1 MSGCSGAQHVM
12 DKPMPQFLEMGEDD
26 QLTSRERIS
35 GCIDELM
42 EEDIE
47 AGRRE
52 LLDDGGVVGVTIPR
66 VFNGTVERVAL
77 EALFERN
84 VEDGNVKSDCMVLRE
99 RERVWSG

>member
-1 MSGCSGAQHVM
+1 MYSGVCDGQANAADSGNGRGGPAYY
-12 DKPMPQFLEMGEDD
+12 
-26 QLTSRERIS
+26 ERPNFRL
-35 GCIDELM
+35 CIDKLM
-42 EEDIE
+42 EENIE

-84 VEDGNVKSDCMVLRE
+84 VGNGNVKSECMVLRE
-99 RERVWSG
+99 RESVWSE

>member
-1 MSGCSGAQHVM
+1 
-12 DKPMPQFLEMGEDD
+12 
-26 QLTSRERIS
+26 
-35 GCIDELM
+35 M

-99 RERVWSG
+99 RGRERQSLEWVRVGVRLSGTSDGRRESKDGR